1 MIRFATIGTNF
12 VVEWFLK
19 CAAQVEGLQYNGT
32 YSRNIE
38 KAEKFAKEH
47 NGNLIFG
54 NLEELAKSK
63 DVDAVYIASPN
74 SLHYEQARL
83 MIKNKKH
90 VMIEKTI
97 TSNLRELNELCRLAK
112 ENNVVIMEAMR
123 SVYSPGFLAIKDA
136 MKKIEPVRRVE
147 FQYCQYSSRY
157 DKYKNGIIENAFN
170 PSFSNGA
177 LMDIGVYC
185 VHPLVKL
192 FGLPDEI
199 KATATM
205 LPDRID
211 GQGTITCAY
220 DGMIADISYSKI
232 TNGRLPSQI
241 QGEKGTI
248 LIEDIPNPRK
258 IKIIYNDGYEE
269 NIENIPCKDLNLEY
283 EAEEWAKLINKGEF
297 TDKHIKYSVMC
308 IKVMDEARRQQN
320 IVFPADK

>member
-170 PSFSNGA
+170 PSFS
-177 LMDIGVYC
+177 ME
-185 VHPLVKL
+185 H
-192 FGLPDEI
+192 
-199 KATATM
+199 
-205 LPDRID
+205 
-211 GQGTITCAY
+211 
-220 DGMIADISYSKI
+220 
-232 TNGRLPSQI
+232 
-241 QGEKGTI
+241 
-248 LIEDIPNPRK
+248 
-258 IKIIYNDGYEE
+258 
-269 NIENIPCKDLNLEY
+269 
-283 EAEEWAKLINKGEF
+283 
-297 TDKHIKYSVMC
+297 
-308 IKVMDEARRQQN
+308 
-320 IVFPADK
+320 

>member
-97 TSNLRELNELCRLAK
+97 TSNL
-112 ENNVVIMEAMR
+112 
-123 SVYSPGFLAIKDA
+123 
-136 MKKIEPVRRVE
+136 EPVRRVE

-205 LPDRID
+205 LPDSID

>member
-19 CAAQVEGLQYNGT
+19 CTEQVEDLQYNGT

-38 KAEKFAKEH
+38 KAEQFAKEH
-47 NGNLIFG
+47 NGNLVFDD
-54 NLEELAKSK
+54 LEKLAKSK
-63 DVDAVYIASPN
+63 DIDAVYIASPN
-74 SLHYEQARL
+74 SLHYEQAKL
-83 MIKNKKH
+83 MIKNNKH
-90 VMIEKTI
+90 VLIEKTI
-97 TSNLRELNELCRLAK
+97 TSNLRELDELCQLAK

-123 SVYSPGFLAIKDA
+123 SVHSPGFFAIKDA
-136 MKKIEPVRRVE
+136 VKKIEPVRRVE

-170 PSFSNGA
+170 PAFSNGA
-177 LMDIGVYC
+177 LTDIGVYC

-192 FGLPDEI
+192 FGMPNEI
-199 KATATM
+199 KATATI
-205 LPDRID
+205 LPDSID
-211 GQGTITCAY
+211 GQGTITCLY

-232 TNGRLPSQI
+232 TNGRIPSQI
-241 QGEKGTI
+241 QGEKGTL

-258 IKIIYNDGYEE
+258 IRIIYNDGHEE
-269 NIENIPCKDLNLEY
+269 KIENIPQNDLNLEY
-283 EAEEWAKLINKGEF
+283 EAWEWAELINKGGF
-297 TDKHIKYSVMC
+297 NDKHIKYSIMC

>member
-19 CAAQVEGLQYNGT
+19 CAAQVEELQYNGT
-32 YSRNIE
+32 YSRSIE

-47 NGNLIFG
+47 NGNLIFDD
-54 NLEELAKSK
+54 LEELAKSK
-63 DVDAVYIASPN
+63 DIDAVYIASPN

-123 SVYSPGFLAIKDA
+123 SVYSPGFFAIKDA
-136 MKKIEPVRRVE
+136 IKKIEPVRRVE

-205 LPDRID
+205 LPDSID
-211 GQGTITCAY
+211 GQGTITCVY

-232 TNGRLPSQI
+232 TNGKLPSQI

-283 EAEEWAKLINKGEF
+283 EAEEWAELINKGEF